1 MSFELKDFERDVL
14 ERSRQVPVLVD
25 FWAPWCGPCRTLGP
39 VLESMA
45 DRAGGRWEL
54 VKINTEEC
62 QDLAAAFDITS
73 IPAVKLFVDGQV
85 VDGFVGAL
93 PEREISRF
101 LEKALPSPHTAQL
114 AEAERLLSEGSYS
127 KATELLEPL
136 VASDT
141 ANSRARVLLAQS
153 LLSSAPERIEP
164 LLAVVPIDSEE
175 ADRANALRTL
185 ARIARLPGQGEA
197 LPEARVRDR
206 YLEGAAAV
214 RAGDFAAAL
223 PAFIEVLERDKT
235 YDNAGAKEA
244 CKSIFQLL
252 GFRHPLAGRFS
263 RAFSSALHS

>member
-1 MSFELKDFERDVL
+1 MSYELKDFERDVL

-136 VASDT
+136 VASDP

-153 LLSSAPERIEP
+153 LLSSAPEHIGP
-164 LLAVVPIDSEE
+164 LLAAV
-175 ADRANALRTL
+175 ADRLRRGRPGQRATHTGSHRP
-185 ARIARLPGQGEA
+185 ASRTGRGAAGGSGSRPLPGRCRGGA
-197 LPEARVRDR
+197 GGRLRGRAARV
-206 YLEGAAAV
+206 
-214 RAGDFAAAL
+214 
-223 PAFIEVLERDKT
+223 
-235 YDNAGAKEA
+235 
-244 CKSIFQLL
+244 
-252 GFRHPLAGRFS
+252 H
-263 RAFSSALHS
+263 